1 MARVIVYRP
10 EHIHQLSRPTTVLVH
25 TYRAPLTRTHGT
37 QPSRHI
43 AYARKIRGRDRDAP
57 ELGGHIHDS
66 PSSRLSYDSSHS
78 SQLSSPTITPTPG
91 TASSS
96 TLITHDTRKAPK
108 PLSTARLVV
117 AHAGA
122 ALTLFLATTDSTIVS
137 TALPTITSEFHANQ
151 AEYTWVSVTYMLT
164 QTAFQPLYGKL
175 SDLIGRMAVLYG
187 SIFIFAV
194 GSLLC
199 GAAQSIEWL
208 IIARAIA
215 GVGGGGIVSLVWT
228 ITSEIVNVHNQ
239 AKWSQALSV
248 TWACSAVAGPLLGG
262 VFSVY
267 MNLPICAV
275 SSVTLWLS
283 LRHMYVGRAS
293 DVSWRTFGRT
303 FDFVGLFLFM
313 GGSSC
318 IVIGFNFATQLGWT
332 APSTLALIVI
342 GVFVL
347 AAAAIYEV
355 RTTRDALFP
364 PIAFR
369 DRTIVITLATTFL
382 HNFAFN
388 AGTFYLALYFQAVNG
403 LSPLQA
409 GITMLPYSLGS
420 SLASM
425 PTAWLIGYWSRRRCD
440 TACQKYLI
448 CAGLALSS
456 VGFGVMM
463 LMSEHS
469 SRAQQVSFPL
479 IAGVGLGMLFHA
491 PYQVFTRAL
500 RRQEVASG
508 TSAFFLVRFTGATV
522 GLAVAGAV
530 FLGQLSHTLPPGVDG
545 SVVLESVD
553 ALRARSD
560 WADIL
565 HALSSAIKAI
575 WAVCCPCLGV
585 ALLVG
590 ISICTRTISVD
601 SNDGTAPGEEKSAPV
616 PSSTAAAAVAGAL
629 EGV

>member
-1 MARVIVYRP
+1 MTSSSP
-10 EHIHQLSRPTTVLVH
+10 
-25 TYRAPLTRTHGT
+25 
-37 QPSRHI
+37 
-43 AYARKIRGRDRDAP
+43 
-57 ELGGHIHDS
+57 DS
-66 PSSRLSYDSSHS
+66 PSLHEKPSVAADTPTCGGRSTDTSPSRLSYDSSHS
-78 SQLSSPTITPTPG
+78 SQFSAPTIAPTPK
-91 TASSS
+91 TSSSS
-96 TLITHDTRKAPK
+96 TLVAYDTRKAAAQ
-108 PLSTARLVV
+108 LSTTRLII

-122 ALTLFLATTDSTIVS
+122 ALTLFLATTDATIVS
-137 TALPTITSEFHANQ
+137 TTLPTITSEFHANQ

-175 SDLIGRMAVLYG
+175 SDLIGRTTVLYG
-187 SIFIFAV
+187 SIFTFAA
-194 GSLLC
+194 GSALC
-199 GAAQSIEWL
+199 GSAQSMKWL

-228 ITSEIVNVHNQ
+228 ITSEIVDVRNQ

-267 MNLPICAV
+267 MNLPICAAAF
-275 SSVTLWLS
+275 VTLWLS
-283 LRHMYVGRAS
+283 LRHVYLGSSSA
-293 DVSWRTFGRT
+293 VSWRTFGRT
-303 FDFVGLFLFM
+303 FDFAGLFLFM

-332 APSTLALIVI
+332 SASTLTLIVLGI
-342 GVFVL
+342 LVL
-347 AAAAIYEV
+347 IAAAFYEV
-355 RTTRDALFP
+355 RTRRDALFP
-364 PIAFR
+364 PIAFK
-369 DRTIVITLATTFL
+369 DRTIVITLATVFL

-403 LSPLQA
+403 LSPIQA

-425 PTAWLIGYWSRRRCD
+425 PTAWLIGYWSKRRCD

-448 CAGLALSS
+448 CAGLAISS
-456 VGFGVMM
+456 VGFGLMM

-469 SRAQQVSFPL
+469 TRVQQILFPL
-479 IAGVGLGMLFHA
+479 IAGIGLGMLFHA

-522 GLAVAGAV
+522 GLSVAGAV
-530 FLGQLSHTLPPGVDG
+530 FLVRLSSTLPPGVDG

-553 ALRARSD
+553 ALRSQTN
-560 WADIL
+560 WGEIL
-565 HALSSAIKAI
+565 HAMALAIKAI
-575 WAVCCPCLGV
+575 WAVCCPCLGI
-585 ALLVG
+585 ALLQ
-590 ISICTRTISVD
+590 ISMFTRKISVEED
-601 SNDGTAPGEEKSAPV
+601 AAGLMQEKSAGGP
-616 PSSTAAAAVAGAL
+616 AAI

>member
-1 MARVIVYRP
+1 MANRTP
-10 EHIHQLSRPTTVLVH
+10 DSSSPSPTLREKPAV
-25 TYRAPLTRTHGT
+25 APAV
-37 QPSRHI
+37 PPP
-43 AYARKIRGRDRDAP
+43 AARDA
-57 ELGGHIHDS
+57 
-66 PSSRLSYDSSHS
+66 SSTRLSYDSGHS
-78 SQLSSPTITPTPG
+78 SQYSGPRIPPSPQ

-96 TLITHDTRKAPK
+96 TLLVAYDTQKAAPQ
-108 PLSTARLVV
+108 LSTTRLVI

-122 ALTLFLATTDSTIVS
+122 ALTLFLATTDATIVS
-137 TALPTITSEFHANQ
+137 TCLPTITSEFHANQ

-175 SDLIGRMAVLYG
+175 SDLIGRTAVLYG
-187 SIFIFAV
+187 SIFIFAA
-194 GSLLC
+194 GSVLC
-199 GAAQSIEWL
+199 GSAQSIEWL

-228 ITSEIVNVHNQ
+228 ITSEIVDVRNQ

-267 MNLPICAV
+267 INIPICAV
-275 SSVTLWLS
+275 AFVTLWLS
-283 LRHMYVGRAS
+283 LRHVFVGRPS
-293 DVSWRTFGRT
+293 DVTWRTFSRT

-318 IVIGFNFATQLGWT
+318 IVIGFNFATQLGW
-332 APSTLALIVI
+332 ACASTLTLIVA
-342 GVFVL
+342 GVAVL
-347 AAAAIYEV
+347 VAAAFYEV
-355 RTTRDALFP
+355 RTKRDALFP
-364 PIAFR
+364 PIAFK

-403 LSPLQA
+403 LSPIQA

-425 PTAWLIGYWSRRRCD
+425 PTAWLIGYWSKRRND

-448 CAGLALSS
+448 CTGLAISS
-456 VGFGVMM
+456 LGFGLMM
-463 LMSEHS
+463 LMSERS
-469 SRAQQVSFPL
+469 TRLQQTLFPL

-530 FLGQLSHTLPPGVDG
+530 FLGQLSSTLPPGVDG

-553 ALRARSD
+553 VLRTQSN
-560 WADIL
+560 WGDIL
-565 HALSSAIKAI
+565 HAMALAIKAI

-590 ISICTRTISVD
+590 ISMFTRKISVD
-601 SNDGTAPGEEKSAPV
+601 DG
-616 PSSTAAAAVAGAL
+616 AAARVEDEKPAGGRAVAVAHAHAPAGAAL

>member
-1 MARVIVYRP
+1 MAHAGVGLLEHTVRRTHCSTLRATQRV
-10 EHIHQLSRPTTVLVH
+10 
-25 TYRAPLTRTHGT
+25 RAPAHQWRTAHPTPPPPPSTKSPQWHPRPPASGHAPSTRPRRFST
-37 QPSRHI
+37 
-43 AYARKIRGRDRDAP
+43 
-57 ELGGHIHDS
+57 
-66 PSSRLSYDSSHS
+66 
-78 SQLSSPTITPTPG
+78 PTIPLPTPQS
-91 TASSS
+91 ASSS
-96 TLITHDTRKAPK
+96 TLVAYDTQKAPA
-108 PLSTARLVV
+108 PLSTTRLIFVHV
-117 AHAGA
+117 GA
-122 ALTLFLATTDSTIVS
+122 ALTLFLATTDATIVS
-137 TALPTITSEFHANQ
+137 TTLPTITSEFHANQ

-175 SDLIGRMAVLYG
+175 SDLIGRTSVLYG
-187 SIFIFAV
+187 SIFIFAA
-194 GSLLC
+194 GSVLC
-199 GAAQSIEWL
+199 GCAQSIEWL
-208 IIARAIA
+208 IIARGIA

-228 ITSEIVNVHNQ
+228 ITSEIVDVRNQ

-262 VFSVY
+262 LFSVY
-267 MNLPICAV
+267 MNLPICV
-275 SSVTLWLS
+275 FSVVTLWLS
-283 LRHMYVGRAS
+283 LRHVYVDRSS

-318 IVIGFNFATQLGWT
+318 IVIGFNFATQLGWLC
-332 APSTLALIVI
+332 ASTLTLIVV
-342 GVFVL
+342 GVLVL
-347 AAAAIYEV
+347 VIAALYEV
-355 RTTRDALFP
+355 RTKRDALFP
-364 PIAFR
+364 PIAFK
-369 DRTIVITLATTFL
+369 DRTIVITLATSFL

-403 LSPLQA
+403 LSPIQA

-425 PTAWLIGYWSRRRCD
+425 PTAWLIGYFSKRRSD

-448 CAGLALSS
+448 CAGLAIAS
-456 VGFGVMM
+456 VGFGLMM

-469 SRAQQVSFPL
+469 THREQTLFPL
-479 IAGVGLGMLFHA
+479 IAGAGLGMLFHA

-500 RRQEVASG
+500 RRQDVASG

-530 FLGQLSHTLPPGVDG
+530 FLGQLADTLPAGVDG
-545 SVVLESVD
+545 SVVLESVG
-553 ALRARSD
+553 ALRAQSN
-560 WADIL
+560 WPAIL
-565 HALSSAIKAI
+565 HALSLAIKAI

-590 ISICTRTISVD
+590 ISMFTRKISFD
-601 SNDGTAPGEEKSAPV
+601 DG
-616 PSSTAAAAVAGAL
+616 AAAARGDEKLAAGARAPEGAAL